1 MDSILPPTIYR
12 QPVEDV
18 TGNSYTRS
26 RGVKIHGFVR
36 IHKDLYDEKIAQQI
50 MNAGGVP
57 LASKG
62 YNDFY
67 EMPVAPDKLEL
78 KFDVKR

>member
-1 MDSILPPTIYR
+1 
-12 QPVEDV
+12 
-18 TGNSYTRS
+18 
-26 RGVKIHGFVR
+26 
-36 IHKDLYDEKIAQQI
+36 

-62 YNDFY
+62 EHDFY

>member
-1 MDSILPPTIYR
+1 
-12 QPVEDV
+12 
-18 TGNSYTRS
+18 
-26 RGVKIHGFVR
+26 
-36 IHKDLYDEKIAQQI
+36 

-57 LASKG
+57 LASKKG
-62 YNDFY
+62 NDFY